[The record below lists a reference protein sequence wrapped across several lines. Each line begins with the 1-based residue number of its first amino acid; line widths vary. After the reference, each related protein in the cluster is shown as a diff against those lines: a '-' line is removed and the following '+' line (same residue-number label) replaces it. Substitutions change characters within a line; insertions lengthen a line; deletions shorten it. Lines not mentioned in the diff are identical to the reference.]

1 MEQQSINPYKPGPV
15 EEWKMTPEQLA
26 EYVKKHPIV
35 YREDLKPSPAFTM
48 VPDGNRITIKHK
60 KSTEAEPRRFDMNW
74 YFYHSTGG
82 AKNVQPKRN

>member
-35 YREDLKPSPAFTM
+35 YREELKPSSAFTM
-48 VPDGNRITIKHK
+48 DRW
-60 KSTEAEPRRFDMNW
+60 RMDQ
-74 YFYHSTGG
+74 Y
-82 AKNVQPKRN
+82 